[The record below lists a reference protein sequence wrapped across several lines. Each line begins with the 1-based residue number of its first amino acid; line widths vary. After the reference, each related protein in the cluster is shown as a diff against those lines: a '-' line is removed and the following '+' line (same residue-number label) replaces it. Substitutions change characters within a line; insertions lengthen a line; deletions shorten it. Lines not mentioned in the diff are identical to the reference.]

1 MSDAPLTLLPDATRA
16 RLSGLLFTPRRPRQG
31 GQKGERRSTQRGTSI
46 EFADYRNYVAGDDL
60 RKLDW
65 NVYARLDRPTI
76 KLYEDEEQ
84 LTVHILLDNSASM
97 GAIDGTDAQKWQYAQ
112 QWGAQLGF
120 VALNGGDQLFVHAL
134 AQSVTPYSGRSK
146 AQTALM
152 LNHIRAMTTHG
163 RMDINQAL
171 KNIALREKRVGM
183 VFIISDLFAPNGYH
197 EGINALLAKGH
208 EVTLIHTLTPQEIEP
223 PLVGDLRLID
233 VETGNTQD
241 VTIDVSL
248 QTRYR
253 QSLEAWL
260 AGIRADCGKRG
271 IHYVQVS
278 TDNSPEQAI
287 LHDLRRAGVV
297 R

>member
-1 MSDAPLTLLPDATRA
+1 MNDTPITLLPDSTRA
-16 RLSGLLFTPRRPRQG
+16 RLSSLLFTPRRARHG

-84 LTVHILLDNSASM
+84 LTVHVLLDNSASM
-97 GAIDGTDAQKWQYAQ
+97 GAMDGTDNQKWHYAQ

-120 VALNGGDQLFVHAL
+120 VALNGGDHLFVHAL
-134 AQSVTPYSGRSK
+134 AQSVAPYSGRNK
-146 AQTALM
+146 AQTPLM

-163 RMDINQAL
+163 RMDINNAL

-183 VFIISDLFAPNGYH
+183 VFIISDLFAPNGYN
-197 EGINALLAKGH
+197 EGVNALLAKGH
-208 EVTLIHTLTPQEIEP
+208 EITLIHTLTPQEIEP

-233 VETGNTQD
+233 VESGTAQD
-241 VTIDVSL
+241 VTIDASL
-248 QTRYR
+248 RTRYR

-260 AGIRADCGKRG
+260 ARIRDDCGKRG
-271 IHYVQVS
+271 MGYVQVS
-278 TDNSPEQAI
+278 TDTAPEQTI
-287 LHDLRRAGVV
+287 LHDLRRLGVV